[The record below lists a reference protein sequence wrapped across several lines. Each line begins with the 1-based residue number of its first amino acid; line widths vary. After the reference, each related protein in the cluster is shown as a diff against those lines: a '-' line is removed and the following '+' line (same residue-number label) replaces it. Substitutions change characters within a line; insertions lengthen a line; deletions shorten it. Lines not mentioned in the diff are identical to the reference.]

1 MTARTKKSAKIT
13 KEEVI
18 NVRCTEQQQEALKVA
33 AAREGLG
40 VSTWLLRLGLV
51 EVVRQ
56 EREERR

>member
-1 MTARTKKSAKIT
+1 MKKNKKLS

-18 NVRCTEQQQEALKVA
+18 GVRCTAPQKESLETA

-51 EVVRQ
+51 AVEQ
-56 EREERR
+56 LEAERKKR